1 MEENMEVVMDQA
13 VAEPETAEGEARDE
27 ASSEASKDRR
37 TLPARPDARE
47 TTADHEITDLSEQNN
62 EIEVQDAVQ
71 REPVA
76 AGGEDATG
84 DGDGNEVNEP
94 ILSQI
99 DPQVYAGWQELAQ
112 AHPEVVGKP
121 LPDDIMKACV
131 ESGLPPLRV
140 YESMMLVKQGE
151 QIAALQQEIA
161 TLRQNAEAAERAPVT
176 AASLG
181 GNEGNEADDWFRM
194 GFDHLVHRS

>member
-1 MEENMEVVMDQA
+1 MEDLAEVSMNQEFGNAEA
-13 VAEPETAEGEARDE
+13 VPATEE
-27 ASSEASKDRR
+27 
-37 TLPARPDARE
+37 TLPAEESAAAE
-47 TTADHEITDLSEQNN
+47 
-62 EIEVQDAVQ
+62 
-71 REPVA
+71 EPVA
-76 AGGEDATG
+76 ETNEETVNETNVSEAENADQAAIEEAAQ
-84 DGDGNEVNEP
+84 DDGNGDEVNEP
-94 ILSQI
+94 VLPQI
-99 DPQVYAGWQELAQ
+99 DPAVYAGWQELAQ

-151 QIAALQQEIA
+151 QIKALQQEIA

-181 GNEGNEADDWFRM
+181 GNEGNYPNDEFMRDFN
-194 GFDHLVHRS
+194 S

>member
-1 MEENMEVVMDQA
+1 MEENMEVTVGQVMAAPEMAPVRNEETEEQNPA
-13 VAEPETAEGEARDE
+13 SEEPAEGLPDDTNTTMEETVILE
-27 ASSEASKDRR
+27 AS
-37 TLPARPDARE
+37 
-47 TTADHEITDLSEQNN
+47 
-62 EIEVQDAVQ
+62 V
-71 REPVA
+71 
-76 AGGEDATG
+76 EDDTG
-84 DGDGNEVNEP
+84 DGDGNEVIEP
-94 ILSQI
+94 VLPQI
-99 DPQVYAGWQELAQ
+99 DPKVFAGWQELAK

-151 QIAALQQEIA
+151 QIEALRQEIA

-181 GNEGNEADDWFRM
+181 GNAGNDPNDQFLREFN
-194 GFDHLVHRS
+194 S

>member
-1 MEENMEVVMDQA
+1 MEDLAEVSMNQEFGNAEA
-13 VAEPETAEGEARDE
+13 VPATEE
-27 ASSEASKDRR
+27 
-37 TLPARPDARE
+37 TLPAEESAAAE
-47 TTADHEITDLSEQNN
+47 
-62 EIEVQDAVQ
+62 
-71 REPVA
+71 EPVA
-76 AGGEDATG
+76 ETNEETVNETNVSEAENTEPEVTEETARD
-84 DGDGNEVNEP
+84 DIDGNEINEP
-94 ILSQI
+94 LLPQI
-99 DPQVYAGWQELAQ
+99 DPAVYAGWQELAK

-161 TLRQNAEAAERAPVT
+161 TLKQNAEAAQRAPVT

-181 GNEGNEADDWFRM
+181 GNEGNDPNDQFLREFN
-194 GFDHLVHRS
+194 S

>member
-1 MEENMEVVMDQA
+1 MEENMEVAVEQE
-13 VAEPETAEGEARDE
+13 VAEPELVPVQNDE
-27 ASSEASKDRR
+27 ATEQNPESEELPEVLPDEAESTFEETIVPEAS
-37 TLPARPDARE
+37 T
-47 TTADHEITDLSEQNN
+47 
-62 EIEVQDAVQ
+62 
-71 REPVA
+71 
-76 AGGEDATG
+76 EDITG
-84 DGDGNEVNEP
+84 DVDGNEVVEP
-94 ILSQI
+94 VLPQV

-121 LPDDIMKACV
+121 LPDDIMKACA

-140 YESMMLVKQGE
+140 YESMMLIKQGE

-181 GNEGNEADDWFRM
+181 GNEGNYPNDEFMKDFN
-194 GFDHLVHRS
+194 S

>member
-1 MEENMEVVMDQA
+1 MEEFAEVSMNQEFGNTEAAPVTEEDLP
-13 VAEPETAEGEARDE
+13 AEDHADEEAPVQETNEESQDE
-27 ASSEASKDRR
+27 TEVSEAENANSAAAEEAAQGDS
-37 TLPARPDARE
+37 DGS
-47 TTADHEITDLSEQNN
+47 EI
-62 EIEVQDAVQ
+62 
-71 REPVA
+71 
-76 AGGEDATG
+76 
-84 DGDGNEVNEP
+84 NEP
-94 ILSQI
+94 ILPQV
-99 DPQVYAGWQELAQ
+99 DPQVYAGWQELAK

-161 TLRQNAEAAERAPVT
+161 TLRQNAEAAQRAPVT

-181 GNEGNEADDWFRM
+181 GNEGNVPNDQFLREFN
-194 GFDHLVHRS
+194 S

>member
-1 MEENMEVVMDQA
+1 MEEFAEVSMNQEFGNTEA
-13 VAEPETAEGEARDE
+13 APE
-27 ASSEASKDRR
+27 SEAIIAAEENAVEAPVVETEEESKN
-37 TLPARPDARE
+37 E
-47 TTADHEITDLSEQNN
+47 TEVSEAENAN
-62 EIEVQDAVQ
+62 S
-71 REPVA
+71 A
-76 AGGEDATG
+76 AAEEAAQG
-84 DGDGNEVNEP
+84 DGDGSE
-94 ILSQI
+94 SQEQAFPEI
-99 DPQVYAGWQELAQ
+99 DPQVYAGWQELAK

-161 TLRQNAEAAERAPVT
+161 TLRQNAEAAQRAPVT

-181 GNEGNEADDWFRM
+181 GNEGNDPNDQFLREFN
-194 GFDHLVHRS
+194 S

>member
-1 MEENMEVVMDQA
+1 MEEFAEVSMNQEFGNTEAASESEAILTAEENA
-13 VAEPETAEGEARDE
+13 VEEAPGVETEEESKNETEVSEAENAEPKVTEEPARDDVDG
-27 ASSEASKDRR
+27 SESQ
-37 TLPARPDARE
+37 
-47 TTADHEITDLSEQNN
+47 EQAFP
-62 EIEVQDAVQ
+62 E
-71 REPVA
+71 
-76 AGGEDATG
+76 
-84 DGDGNEVNEP
+84 
-94 ILSQI
+94 I
-99 DPQVYAGWQELAQ
+99 DPQVYAGWQELAK

-161 TLRQNAEAAERAPVT
+161 TLRQNAEAAQRAPVT

-181 GNEGNEADDWFRM
+181 GNEGNDPNDQFLREFN
-194 GFDHLVHRS
+194 S